1 MTTDA
6 VLWPTPGRAS
16 SASKHC
22 GTSPS
27 CLLIMMCDSSDEVL
41 MLACVL
47 LQRVKHMMDTQIG
60 KDGRKQIFKDANLK

>member
-1 MTTDA
+1 MSDNYTIRRMAELSEPID
-6 VLWPTPGRAS
+6 
-16 SASKHC
+16 KQ
-22 GTSPS
+22 
-27 CLLIMMCDSSDEVL
+27 IMMCDSSDEVL

>member
-1 MTTDA
+1 MSDNYTVRRMAELSEPID
-6 VLWPTPGRAS
+6 
-16 SASKHC
+16 KQ
-22 GTSPS
+22 
-27 CLLIMMCDSSDEVL
+27 IMMCDSSDEVL

>member
-1 MTTDA
+1 MSDNYTVRRMAELTEPID
-6 VLWPTPGRAS
+6 
-16 SASKHC
+16 KQI
-22 GTSPS
+22 
-27 CLLIMMCDSSDEVL
+27 IMCHSSDEVL

>member
-1 MTTDA
+1 MTDNYNVRRKA
-6 VLWPTPGRAS
+6 ELSEPID
-16 SASKHC
+16 KQ
-22 GTSPS
+22 
-27 CLLIMMCDSSDEVL
+27 IMMCDSSDEVL